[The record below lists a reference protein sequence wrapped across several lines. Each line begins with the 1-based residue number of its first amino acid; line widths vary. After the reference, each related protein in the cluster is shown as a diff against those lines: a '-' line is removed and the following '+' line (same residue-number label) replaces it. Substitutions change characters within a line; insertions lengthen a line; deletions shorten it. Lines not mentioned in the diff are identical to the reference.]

1 MVTDATAGRLK
12 RAIGSIRDTEAEAE
26 NDQLANP
33 KIAAAAALLV
43 LLLPLVPF
51 LVIVWTI
58 SKTLKG
64 VRKRVSWE

>member
-12 RAIGSIRDTEAEAE
+12 RAIGSIRDTEAE